1 MKHEYKDEV
10 ALDDWVYDGH
20 SIDDTPNYGDVEP
33 PLKDMYA
40 LHFHFYLPLILI
52 AVFSSLGHWHGYSYD
67 YDGTPT
73 LNGTRSMM
81 TFVLEPADGEYEFK
95 ANAWSIKGRD
105 TITGS
110 WFKDENGITKI
121 KLMTTPQSFSWCFS
135 GRFDAERDALTGV
148 WGQSLDAENSWGPM
162 EFRRISPRYLTV
174 YPSIK
179 ELSDNRSRV
188 LWRFAIAAVLNDI
201 RRVSWSYSY
210 FSQRRKDRQTVISL
224 GIRYFFY
231 VGKGLKDEEDQL
243 LLDTLMRLTP
253 ADACFYGS
261 KINRTVAYAQ
271 EYWHVC
277 VSDFILSCSAA
288 NTGYRGV
295 RCAWCLSRIDGAR
308 LFCLDCDCVGFRTR
322 NLCCARECMAARITG
337 DQDFKVAHEP
347 SHRLVKVRSVVLE
360 RQLGRVYASA
370 LVAFE
375 RVQTPRTRIAGF
387 LQGLEDIDKRWDKTS
402 SEMKNPSNLK
412 PTPEITPHEGD
423 NGKPGD
429 DVDFLGGI
437 MDEVKDVGDTSQ
449 DPSSEGSQGM
459 TQPRDNDPPSCG
471 KCMDHLSFPCWH
483 CINCEG

>member
-10 ALDDWVYDGH
+10 ALDDWVYDGN

-179 ELSDNRSRV
+179 EFSDNKPRA
-188 LWRFAIAAVLNDI
+188 LWRFAIAAVRNDV
-201 RRVSWSYSY
+201 RRERWSWSY
-210 FSQRRKDRQTVISL
+210 FAQRRDDRKTVLSST
-224 GIRYFFY
+224 IRYMYF
-231 VGKGLKDEEDQL
+231 GEPLDSEEHQRCSAASQ
-243 LLDTLMRLTP
+243 RLTP
-253 ADACFYGS
+253 ADACFYHS
-261 KINRTVAYAQ
+261 KIVHR
-271 EYWHVC
+271 
-277 VSDFILSCSAA
+277 LA
-288 NTGYRGV
+288 NT
-295 RCAWCLSRIDGAR
+295 WL
-308 LFCLDCDCVGFRTR
+308 
-322 NLCCARECMAARITG
+322 
-337 DQDFKVAHEP
+337 HE
-347 SHRLVKVRSVVLE
+347 
-360 RQLGRVYASA
+360 
-370 LVAFE
+370 
-375 RVQTPRTRIAGF
+375 
-387 LQGLEDIDKRWDKTS
+387 
-402 SEMKNPSNLK
+402 
-412 PTPEITPHEGD
+412 
-423 NGKPGD
+423 
-429 DVDFLGGI
+429 
-437 MDEVKDVGDTSQ
+437 
-449 DPSSEGSQGM
+449 
-459 TQPRDNDPPSCG
+459 
-471 KCMDHLSFPCWH
+471 
-483 CINCEG
+483 